1 MTNSDFSIAE
11 TRLSSRLSI
20 MLMAAIMAM
29 AAGIF
34 LLAPPAQATVVE
46 PETDYELHLL
56 CGTAYWG
63 SYQNYLD
70 RQLLVDYRI
79 SNAGAGPAYNVLLT
93 EATASSGVT
102 LVSSLPL
109 LIDSRLDPAEEATI
123 TLRWQ
128 VPAGIASFRTKL
140 TACASCD
147 PHEVAIDIKYGSFP
161 NSINIKRKGNVP
173 VTVFGDSDFDVR
185 DIDFST
191 VRFAGGPALAIG
203 QSYEDVNGDGLLDT
217 VYHFDQQSLNLTGS
231 DTEACLSGTT
241 TQGLQFEGCDSVR
254 VLHG

>member
-1 MTNSDFSIAE
+1 MTNSHLSMADLRLSTRLIFSILAAVL
-11 TRLSSRLSI
+11 TVAASLVLLSS
-20 MLMAAIMAM
+20 
-29 AAGIF
+29 
-34 LLAPPAQATVVE
+34 PARASVDE

-56 CGTAYWG
+56 CGTGYWG

-109 LIDSRLDPAEEATI
+109 LVDSRLDPAEEATI

-128 VPAGIASFRTKL
+128 VPAGITSFRTKL
-140 TACASCD
+140 TACASCG

-173 VTVFGDSDFDVR
+173 VTVFGDSGFNIQ
-185 DIDFST
+185 DIDFSS
-191 VRFAGGPALAIG
+191 VRFAGGAALAIG

-217 VYHFDQQSLNLTGS
+217 VYHFDQQSLDLHGS
-231 DTEACLSGTT
+231 DTEACLSGST
-241 TQGLQFEGCDSVR
+241 TQGLVFEGCDSVR